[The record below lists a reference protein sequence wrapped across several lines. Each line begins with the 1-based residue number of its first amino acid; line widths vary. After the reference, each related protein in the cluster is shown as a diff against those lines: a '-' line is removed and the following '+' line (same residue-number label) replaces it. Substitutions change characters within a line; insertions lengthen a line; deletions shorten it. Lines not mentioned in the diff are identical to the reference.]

1 MPDRPDIN
9 DMREKL
15 RRQKKDKN
23 QTDESHLLGPD
34 DTVKKEQPE
43 EQQENNESEH
53 SETDENF
60 KEETDSLDDSVI
72 IENHYDYED
81 SHGDD
86 SEQKTERPQKKKKN
100 FKLPKLKITP
110 ARIILLAAVF
120 AVLLLGVLVWYVMS
134 SASDVKEITYSGNQV
149 ITDEEL
155 SNRLQFEEGDKMFS
169 INTTQAREN
178 IELLP
183 VIVDVTVD
191 REWWN
196 TVHVE
201 VNEYNI
207 IAYIENEGSFNPVME
222 NARVLR
228 GYPVSPS
235 IGPILYHF
243 EGEEF
248 ESVVSELKNID
259 EDILANISEIQFSP
273 SETSQTRIHLFMNDG
288 QEVVAD
294 YRDFGEKLNHYVGM
308 KQEIGSE
315 DEGIID
321 IEIGSSF
328 LPYGSRE
335 AEEVKSGI
343 DEEPVQVEYIDNIN
357 SSLSSVKDSLNQI
370 DQEENEEETTETEET
385 EDEENSN
392 SSE

>member
-1 MPDRPDIN
+1 MSDRPDIN

-23 QTDESHLLGPD
+23 QTEESHLLGTDDKVKEEQPD
-34 DTVKKEQPE
+34 DNTPE
-43 EQQENNESEH
+43 YNETAEKPK
-53 SETDENF
+53 D
-60 KEETDSLDDSVI
+60 ETDSLDDSVL

-81 SHGDD
+81 NYSDD
-86 SEQKTERPQKKKKN
+86 VKQKKEEPAKKKKS

-110 ARIILLAAVF
+110 ARIIVLAAIL
-120 AVLLLGVLVWYVMS
+120 AIILLGVLVWYVMS
-134 SASDVKEITYSGNQV
+134 SASDVKEITYSGNHV
-149 ITDEEL
+149 ITDEEI

-169 INTTQAREN
+169 INTAQAQEN

-183 VIVDVTVD
+183 VIVDVTVE

-196 TVHVE
+196 TVHVN

-259 EDILANISEIQFSP
+259 EDILASISEIQFSP
-273 SETSQTRIHLFMNDG
+273 SETSQTRIHIFMNDG

-308 KQEIGSE
+308 KQEIGAE

-343 DEEPVQVEYIDNIN
+343 DEEPVQAEYIDNIN

-370 DQEENEEETTETEET
+370 DQEENEEEPAET
-385 EDEENSN
+385 EDEENS
-392 SSE
+392 SE